1 MEFSMV
7 VQQLMVAAD
16 KLKEEKEELNKRR
29 ATQNAQKKN
38 AYNKQ
43 RGKSNVDIDDDEDDG
58 E

>member
-7 VQQLMVAAD
+7 VEQLLVAAD
-16 KLKEEKEELNKRR
+16 KLKEEKEKLNKHR
-29 ATQNAQKKN
+29 AMQNAQKKN

-43 RGKSNVDIDDDEDDG
+43 RKKPNVDIDDEEDD